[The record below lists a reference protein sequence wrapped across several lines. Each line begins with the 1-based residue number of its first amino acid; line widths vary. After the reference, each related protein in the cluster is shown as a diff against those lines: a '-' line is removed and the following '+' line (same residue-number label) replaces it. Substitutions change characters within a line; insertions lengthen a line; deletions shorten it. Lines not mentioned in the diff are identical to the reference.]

1 MQINSIFQG
10 KYKIIKQ
17 LGKGGMGSVYLA
29 RNINLGN
36 SFWAI
41 KKIKKTGSKI
51 NVKAE
56 QKILTKLNHPSI
68 IKIIDVAEDSNYIY
82 LIEEYVDGRTL
93 LGVIHT
99 KDKNGKTVGPNS
111 VDEEIVIEW
120 AKQIV
125 GALDYLHT
133 RKPYPI
139 IYRDL
144 KLDNIMLDSNGKI
157 KIIDFGIAKQ
167 YDGGDIN
174 ESANALTYLYAAPEQ
189 ESRGEFNFTTD
200 IYSLGVVLYI
210 LALGKKIKIAEI
222 FNKRAKK
229 KVKKLLVRPM
239 RELNP
244 NLSIGLTRIIEK
256 CLEQKPEKRY
266 QNTKELLIDLNNIY
280 RYDSTYKAL
289 VRRKYITIASTIIL
303 LASFTVLTSAGIKQL
318 GVEKIER
325 YDSKIQEGQN
335 LIFNGD
341 YEMAVSSFK
350 EAIKIMPKKSEG
362 YINIAK
368 MYFQIGEY
376 DECINYLEGEALLKE
391 SSLYKEADCLYIL
404 GSSYY
409 KKEEYSSAI
418 TRFEKAVILN
428 PTSVNYLRDLAVS
441 YAKNGNIEKA
451 KETLEKLSNEKAQ
464 EDVTNYVK
472 GEILLKENNIEEAIN
487 SFNLSLE
494 VASNDEIKSKSII
507 SIAETYRDYAYYLG
521 NDSINKQIEVL
532 EKAEKVLDQKNN
544 LVTTEMLAKAYY
556 DKAIND
562 DSKEFYKKSIDSFN
576 KLLSLGYKRPYV
588 YRNIA
593 IIYQQQLND
602 YQSAEET
609 LLKMNEIYP
618 QDVGCYTQLSLLN
631 IEIENNKAE
640 SNRNY
645 EKANGYYEQAL
656 KYSNGEYDSSLQ
668 QLRGLIGELKSKGWI
683 E

>member
-17 LGKGGMGSVYLA
+17 LGRGGMGSVYLA

-41 KKIKKTGSKI
+41 KKIKKAGSQI
-51 NVKAE
+51 DVKAE
-56 QKILTKLNHPSI
+56 QKILTELNHPSI
-68 IKIIDVAEDSNYIY
+68 IKIIDVAEDLNYIY
-82 LIEEYVDGRTL
+82 LIEEYVDGCTL
-93 LGVIHT
+93 LEAIHT
-99 KDKNGKTVGPNS
+99 KDENGKTIGPNA
-111 VDEEIVIEW
+111 VDEDVIIEW

-125 GALDYLHT
+125 EALDYLHT

-167 YDGGDIN
+167 HEGLGIK
-174 ESANALTYLYAAPEQ
+174 ESANALTYLYASPEQ

-210 LALGKKIKIAEI
+210 LALGKKIKIAEV

-229 KVKKLLVRPM
+229 KVKKLLVQPM

-244 NLSIGLTRIIEK
+244 NLSIGLTTIIEK
-256 CLEQKPEKRY
+256 CLEQHPEKRY
-266 QNTKELLIDLNNIY
+266 QNTKELLKDLNNVY
-280 RYDSTYKAL
+280 RYDSRYKSL
-289 VRRKYITIASTIIL
+289 VRRKYITIVSTIISL
-303 LASFTVLTSAGIKQL
+303 GIFTVLTIAGIRQL
-318 GVEKIER
+318 GVEKVKR
-325 YDSKIQEGQN
+325 YESKIEEGQA
-335 LIFNGD
+335 LISKGD
-341 YEMAVSSFK
+341 YEVALDSFK
-350 EAIKIMPKKSEG
+350 DAIKIMPKKSEG
-362 YINIAK
+362 YTNIAK

-376 DECINYLEGEALLKE
+376 DQCINYLEEEAFLKE
-391 SSLYKEADCLYIL
+391 PSLYKDADCLYIL

-418 TRFEKAVILN
+418 ARFEKAVTLN

-441 YAKNGNIEKA
+441 YAKNENIEKA
-451 KETLEKLSNEKAQ
+451 KEILEKLSNEKAQ

-472 GEILLKENNIEEAIN
+472 GEILLKENNIEAAIN

-494 VASNDEIKSKSII
+494 VASSDEIKNKAII
-507 SIAETYRDYAYYLG
+507 SIAETYRDYADYLG
-521 NDSINKQIEVL
+521 NDSINKQIEIL
-532 EKAEKVLDQKNN
+532 EKAEKVLEQKNN

-556 DKAIND
+556 DKAIKE

-602 YQSAEET
+602 YQSAEEI

-631 IEIENNKAE
+631 IEMENNKAE

-645 EKANGYYEQAL
+645 EKANEYYEKAL

-668 QLRGLIGELKSKGWI
+668 QLMGLIGELKSKGWI

>member
-51 NVKAE
+51 DVKAE
-56 QKILTKLNHPSI
+56 QKILTELNHPSI

-93 LGVIHT
+93 LEVIHT
-99 KDKNGKTVGPNS
+99 KDKNGKTVGPNA
-111 VDEEIVIEW
+111 VDEETIIEW

-157 KIIDFGIAKQ
+157 KIIDFGIARQ
-167 YDGGDIN
+167 HEGGGIK

-229 KVKKLLVRPM
+229 KVKKLFVQPM

-244 NLSIGLTRIIEK
+244 NLSIGLTTIIEK
-256 CLEQKPEKRY
+256 CLKQQPEKRY
-266 QNTKELLIDLNNIY
+266 QNTKELLRDLNNIY
-280 RYDSTYKAL
+280 RYDSRYKSL

-318 GVEKIER
+318 GVEKVER
-325 YDSKIQEGQN
+325 YDSKIQEGQT
-335 LIFNGD
+335 LISNGD
-341 YEMAVSSFK
+341 YEMAVSSFN

-391 SSLYKEADCLYIL
+391 PSLYKDADCLYIL

-418 TRFEKAVILN
+418 TRFEKAVALN

-441 YAKNGNIEKA
+441 YAKNENI
-451 KETLEKLSNEKAQ
+451 EKLSNEKAQ

-494 VASNDEIKSKSII
+494 VASNDEIKSKAII
-507 SIAETYRDYAYYLG
+507 SIAETYRDYADYLG

-532 EKAEKVLDQKNN
+532 EKAEKVLEQKNN

-556 DKAIND
+556 DKAVKE

-602 YQSAEET
+602 YQSAEEI

-631 IEIENNKAE
+631 IEMENNKAE

-645 EKANGYYEQAL
+645 EKANEYYEQAL

-668 QLRGLIGELKSKGWI
+668 QLMGLIGELKSKGWI